1 MSIIKTRDSQLGPE
15 LRLVDAISKFEASLS
30 DEQKKEFRSS
40 KSQSYH
46 SPPGLNDVNRLT
58 AELNLQISTKAGS
71 RCYGPRFA
79 SFLQGVQQFASI
91 ADVTIGSSQ
100 NLLACGIWSLVR
112 VSLLVSIPTTVGFHC

>member
-1 MSIIKTRDSQLGPE
+1 MTTINTRDLHLGPE
-15 LRLVDAISKFEASLS
+15 LRLADAISQFEANLS

-40 KSQSYH
+40 RSQSCR
-46 SPPGLNDVNRLT
+46 SPPGLNDVNRFT

-91 ADVTIGSSQ
+91 GDVTVGSSQ

-112 VSLLVSIPTTVGFHC
+112 VSLLVGILTMGDFHC